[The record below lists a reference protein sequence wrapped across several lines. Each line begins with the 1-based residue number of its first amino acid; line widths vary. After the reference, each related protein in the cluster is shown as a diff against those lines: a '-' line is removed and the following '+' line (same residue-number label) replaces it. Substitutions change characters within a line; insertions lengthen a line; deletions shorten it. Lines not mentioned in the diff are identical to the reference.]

1 MLSFHIE
8 IYDTVSKICPLS
20 LDGDMEWLLL
30 PVSKIC
36 GTSIYKVV
44 THWSEPWNSG
54 HCTNFLAEL
63 VAVVSNTI
71 VDIFMNFNQ
80 ALNVPMY
87 YAQFHIFQSTCFLQS
102 YV

>member
-1 MLSFHIE
+1 MMLSFHIE

-44 THWSEPWNSG
+44 THSLTGLNLG
-54 HCTNFLAEL
+54 
-63 VAVVSNTI
+63 I
-71 VDIFMNFNQ
+71 VDIAQIFW
-80 ALNVPMY
+80 LNWW
-87 YAQFHIFQSTCFLQS
+87 LL
-102 YV
+102 